1 MSSYSWLLAP
11 RMTRRRLLRS
21 SLALGAFVLPKAKGH
36 GADTSRQPHA
46 KGVILLMLEGGMSHL
61 ESWDP
66 KPDAPAE
73 VRGEFDSI
81 VTAVPGLRIG
91 EYMPRLAKHADLYN
105 VVRSVHCDAR
115 NDHSPGMHLLLTGW
129 ENTAAGISME
139 RSNLRHPAQG
149 SILTHLMGATS
160 PSGVPNFV
168 GIPRPSQLGG
178 QVKFASASFLGVA
191 CEAFETGDPPQSAN
205 QPAQLPPGLVVANDF
220 ALRRLNDRMALRQ
233 TFNRL
238 NAQMDQSATL
248 NGMNSHYQE
257 AYQVLAGQG
266 MCAALDLSQEP
277 AASRERYGDHA
288 VGQSLLLAKRL
299 VEAGATYVLVNPYS
313 GNAWDFHTGNFTGHK
328 KLLPPMDQAVSALL
342 GDLDQQGK
350 LDDVLVLVAG
360 EMGRSP
366 IINGGAG
373 RDHWTQAYSLMAAGG
388 GLTRGQILG
397 STTSKGEW
405 PGSPPITV
413 SAVLA
418 TLYHQLGI
426 DPNTVLYDQQ
436 QRPMPILPAPEFV
449 PELIA

>member
-1 MSSYSWLLAP
+1 
-11 RMTRRRLLRS
+11 
-21 SLALGAFVLPKAKGH
+21 
-36 GADTSRQPHA
+36 
-46 KGVILLMLEGGMSHL
+46 
-61 ESWDP
+61 
-66 KPDAPAE
+66 
-73 VRGEFDSI
+73 
-81 VTAVPGLRIG
+81 
-91 EYMPRLAKHADLYN
+91 
-105 VVRSVHCDAR
+105 
-115 NDHSPGMHLLLTGW
+115 
-129 ENTAAGISME
+129 
-139 RSNLRHPAQG
+139 
-149 SILTHLMGATS
+149 
-160 PSGVPNFV
+160 
-168 GIPRPSQLGG
+168 
-178 QVKFASASFLGVA
+178 
-191 CEAFETGDPPQSAN
+191 
-205 QPAQLPPGLVVANDF
+205 
-220 ALRRLNDRMALRQ
+220 
-233 TFNRL
+233 
-238 NAQMDQSATL
+238 
-248 NGMNSHYQE
+248 
-257 AYQVLAGQG
+257 
-266 MCAALDLSQEP
+266 
-277 AASRERYGDHA
+277 
-288 VGQSLLLAKRL
+288 KRL